1 LAETFCWLAKNGER
15 FTYSYADTPTRPH
28 ADTFLLP
35 SVRLFDLNPQQL
47 EAVRAT
53 QGPVLILAG
62 AGTGKTR
69 VITARITYLLSE
81 GVSADKILAVTF
93 TNKAANEMRQRVGMT
108 RERVKGKGPKL
119 TICTFHALCL
129 RILRQDIEKLGYKTN
144 FSIYD
149 ESDQLGMIRK
159 IITRLAATSEKLDP
173 NTARSFISKA
183 KNQGRTFL
191 PSELTL
197 ESAVFLRYQEELKT
211 FNAVDFDD
219 LLILA
224 VRLLDEYPEVRKKW
238 EERFEFIM
246 VDEFQDTNRL
256 QFDLVRQ
263 LGGRHRNVCVVGDD
277 DQSIYGWRG
286 AEISNILEFERHF
299 PHPKIVKLE
308 QNYRST
314 NAILGAANS
323 IIRHNP
329 RRRPK
334 SLWCENGDGSL
345 VRLVAVPDDREE
357 ANYVVGEVQKQQLAE
372 QCPWAEFGVIFRMN
386 AQSRLIEENLR
397 RLHIPYR
404 IVGGRSFFERR
415 EVKDLLAYLSCLV
428 NPQDDVSL
436 LRIINTPARGIGA
449 STIEL
454 AIQESNRAKESLFET
469 LLSETFQSLLSQRA
483 REAIRK
489 FAELIDEY
497 ETKITQPLTDFARTV
512 EELLLQI
519 DYFPDLRRGCKTP
532 EESLNR
538 EENVREVIRAISN
551 YQARSTDGLPGFLA
565 ETALDREYEE
575 EPDKKVDGVTLITFH
590 AAKGLEFNRVFL
602 IGLEEGLLPHNRS
615 KLEGNLDEERRLFY
629 VGITRAKR
637 SLTVT
642 HCSNRLRY
650 GSPAPCHPSSF
661 LKELDPHFVE
671 VLNFHELTNKPAG
684 EGTARLHFAKMRE
697 LLGGG

>member
-1 LAETFCWLAKNGER
+1 
-15 FTYSYADTPTRPH
+15 
-28 ADTFLLP
+28 
-35 SVRLFDLNPQQL
+35 VRLFDLNPQQL
-47 EAVRAT
+47 EAVKAT
-53 QGPVLILAG
+53 RGPVLILAG

-69 VITARITYLLSE
+69 VITARIDYLLSE

-93 TNKAANEMRQRVGMT
+93 TNKAANEMRNRVGIT
-108 RERVKGKGPKL
+108 RERVKGTGPKL

-149 ESDQLGMIRK
+149 ESDQLGLIRK
-159 IITRLAATSEKLDP
+159 IITRLAAANEKLDP
-173 NTARSFISKA
+173 NLARSFISKA
-183 KNQGRTFL
+183 KNQRRKIL
-191 PSELTL
+191 PSEPTL
-197 ESAVFLRYQEELKT
+197 ESAVFQRYQEELKN

-224 VRLLDEYPEVRKKW
+224 VRLLDEFSDVRSNW

-263 LGGRHRNVCVVGDD
+263 LGRTHRNVCVVGDD

-299 PHPKIVKLE
+299 PHPKLVKLE

-334 SLWCENGDGSL
+334 LLWCENGDGQP

-372 QCPWAEFGVIFRMN
+372 QCLWAEFGVIFRMN
-386 AQSRLIEENLR
+386 AQSRLVEENLR

-404 IVGGRSFFERR
+404 VVGGRSFFERR

-454 AIQESNRAKESLFET
+454 AIQESNRTKRSVFET
-469 LLSETFQSLLSQRA
+469 LVSEAFQQLLSQRA

-489 FAELIDEY
+489 FAELMDEY
-497 ETKITQPLTDFARTV
+497 ETKLVQPLTDFAKTI

-519 DYFPDLRRGCKTP
+519 DYFQDLRRGCKSP

-565 ETALDREYEE
+565 ETVLDREYEKE
-575 EPDKKVDGVTLITFH
+575 QDQKVDGVTLITFH
-590 AAKGLEFNRVFL
+590 AAKGLEFAQVFL
-602 IGLEEGLLPHNRS
+602 IGLEEGLLPHSRS
-615 KLEGNLDEERRLFY
+615 KLEGGLDEERRLFY

-637 SLTVT
+637 NLTVT
-642 HCSNRLRY
+642 HCTNRIKY
-650 GSPAPCHPSSF
+650 GSPVPCHPSTF
-661 LKELDPHFVE
+661 LKELDSRFTE

-697 LLGGG
+697 LLGGS

>member
-1 LAETFCWLAKNGER
+1 
-15 FTYSYADTPTRPH
+15 
-28 ADTFLLP
+28 
-35 SVRLFDLNPQQL
+35 VRLFDLNSQQL
-47 EAVRAT
+47 EAVRT
-53 QGPVLILAG
+53 TRGPVLILAG

-69 VITARITYLLSE
+69 VITARIAYLLSE
-81 GVSADKILAVTF
+81 GVSVEKILAVTF
-93 TNKAANEMRQRVGMT
+93 TNKAANEMRNRVGT
-108 RERVKGKGPKL
+108 VRGSAKGSKL
-119 TICTFHALCL
+119 TICTFHALCV

-149 ESDQLGMIRK
+149 ESDQLGLIRK
-159 IITRLAATSEKLDP
+159 LITRLAAANEKLDP
-173 NTARSFISKA
+173 HLARTFISKA
-183 KNQGRTFL
+183 KNQCRKIPL
-191 PSELTL
+191 SEQTL
-197 ESAVFLRYQEELKT
+197 ESAVFQRYQEELRT

-224 VRLLDEYPEVRKKW
+224 VRLLDEYPEVRIKW
-238 EERFEFIM
+238 ENRFEFVM

-256 QFDLVRQ
+256 QFDLVRR
-263 LGGRHRNVCVVGDD
+263 LGGTHQNVCVVGDD

-286 AEISNILEFERHF
+286 AEISNILEFEHHF

-329 RRRPK
+329 RRRSK
-334 SLWCENGDGSL
+334 LLWCENGDGQPIRI
-345 VRLVAVPDDREE
+345 VEVPDDREE
-357 ANYVVGEVQKQQLAE
+357 ANYVVGEIQKQQLAA

-404 IVGGRSFFERR
+404 VVGGRSFFERR

-449 STIEL
+449 TTIEL
-454 AIQESNRAKESLFET
+454 AIQESNTAKQSLFET
-469 LLSETFQSLLSQRA
+469 LISKSFQDLLTQRT
-483 REAIRK
+483 REAIRR
-489 FAELIDEY
+489 FTELIDEY
-497 ETKITQPLTDFARTV
+497 ETKLFQPLTDLAATV

-519 DYFPDLRRGCKTP
+519 DYMQDLRRGCKSP

-538 EENVREVIRAISN
+538 EENVREMIRALSD
-551 YQARSTDGLPGFLA
+551 YQARSTEGLPGFLA
-565 ETALDREYEE
+565 ETALDRDREE
-575 EPDKKVDGVTLITFH
+575 EPDKAADGVTLITFH
-590 AAKGLEFNRVFL
+590 AAKGLEFAQVFL

-637 SLTVT
+637 NLTVT
-642 HCSNRLRY
+642 HCTNRIRY

-661 LKELDPHFVE
+661 LKDLDSRFTE
-671 VLNFHELTNKPAG
+671 VLNFHELTNKPAA
-684 EGTARLHFAKMRE
+684 EGTARWHFAKMRE
-697 LLGGG
+697 LLGS

>member
-1 LAETFCWLAKNGER
+1 M
-15 FTYSYADTPTRPH
+15 
-28 ADTFLLP
+28 
-35 SVRLFDLNPQQL
+35 RLFDLNPQQL
-47 EAVRAT
+47 EAVRT
-53 QGPVLILAG
+53 TRGPVLILAG

-69 VITARITYLLSE
+69 VITARILYLLSE
-81 GVSADKILAVTF
+81 GVSVEKILAVTF
-93 TNKAANEMRQRVGMT
+93 TNKAANEMRNRVGT
-108 RERVKGKGPKL
+108 VRGSAKGSKL
-119 TICTFHALCL
+119 TICTFHALCV
-129 RILRQDIEKLGYKTN
+129 RILRQDIDKLGYKTN

-149 ESDQLGMIRK
+149 ESDQLALIRK
-159 IITRLAATSEKLDP
+159 LITRLAAANEKLDP
-173 NTARSFISKA
+173 NLARSFISKA
-183 KNQGRTFL
+183 KSQHRKIL
-191 PSELTL
+191 PSDQTL
-197 ESAVFLRYQEELKT
+197 ESAVFQRYQEELRT

-224 VRLLDEYPEVRKKW
+224 VRLLDEYPEVRSKW
-238 EERFEFIM
+238 ENRFEFIM

-256 QFDLVRQ
+256 QLDLVRR
-263 LGGRHRNVCVVGDD
+263 LGGTHQNVCVVGDD

-286 AEISNILEFERHF
+286 AEISNILEFEHYF

-329 RRRPK
+329 RRRSK
-334 SLWCENGDGSL
+334 LLWCENGDGQPIRI
-345 VRLVAVPDDREE
+345 VEVPDDREE
-357 ANYVVGEVQKQQLAE
+357 ANYVVGEIQKQQLAAE
-372 QCPWAEFGVIFRMN
+372 CPWAEFGVIFRMN

-404 IVGGRSFFERR
+404 VVGGRSFFERR

-449 STIEL
+449 TTIEL
-454 AIQESNRAKESLFET
+454 AIQESNTAKQSIFET
-469 LLSETFQSLLSQRA
+469 LVSETFQSLLTQRT
-483 REAIRK
+483 REAIRR
-489 FAELIDEY
+489 FTDLIDEY
-497 ETKITQPLTDFARTV
+497 ETKLVQPLTDFAATV
-512 EELLLQI
+512 QELLLQI
-519 DYFPDLRRGCKTP
+519 DYIQDLRRGCKSP

-538 EENVREVIRAISN
+538 EENVREMIRALSD
-551 YQARSTDGLPGFLA
+551 YQVRSTEGLPGFLA
-565 ETALDREYEE
+565 ETALDRDHEQ
-575 EPDKKVDGVTLITFH
+575 EPDKAKDGVTLITFH
-590 AAKGLEFNRVFL
+590 AAKGLEFAQVFL

-637 SLTVT
+637 NLTVT
-642 HCSNRLRY
+642 HCANRIKY
-650 GSPAPCHPSSF
+650 GSPTPCHPSSF
-661 LKELDPHFVE
+661 LKDLDSRFTE

-697 LLGGG
+697 LLGG

>member
-1 LAETFCWLAKNGER
+1 LLLQRQAKR
-15 FTYSYADTPTRPH
+15 DASPTTH
-28 ADTFLLP
+28 H
-35 SVRLFDLNPQQL
+35 VRLFDLNPQQL
-47 EAVRAT
+47 EAVKAT
-53 QGPVLILAG
+53 RGPVLILAG

-69 VITARITYLLSE
+69 VITARIAYLLSE

-93 TNKAANEMRQRVGMT
+93 TNKAANEMRKRVAAM
-108 RERVKGKGPKL
+108 RENTKGSKL
-119 TICTFHALCL
+119 TICTFHALCV
-129 RILRQDIEKLGYKTN
+129 RILRQDIDKLGYKST

-149 ESDQLGMIRK
+149 ESDQLGLIRK
-159 IITRLAATSEKLDP
+159 IITRLAAASEKLDP
-173 NTARSFISKA
+173 NAARSFISKI
-183 KNQGRTFL
+183 KSQGRKIL
-191 PSELTL
+191 PSEQTL
-197 ESAVFLRYQEELKT
+197 EAAVFRRYQEELKT

-224 VRLLDEYPEVRKKW
+224 VQLLNEFPDVRTSW
-238 EERFEFIM
+238 QNRFDFVM

-256 QFDLVRQ
+256 QLDLVRQ
-263 LGGRHRNVCVVGDD
+263 LGGSHRNVCVVGDD

-286 AEISNILEFERHF
+286 AEISNILEFERDF
-299 PHPKIVKLE
+299 PNPKIVKLE

-314 NAILGAANS
+314 SAILGAANS

-334 SLWCENGDGSL
+334 SLWCENGDGPP
-345 VRLVAVPDDREE
+345 VRLVQVPDDREE
-357 ANYVVGEVQKQQLAE
+357 ANYVVGEIQKQQLSE
-372 QCPWAEFGVIFRMN
+372 QCRWAEFAVIFRMN
-386 AQSRLIEENLR
+386 AQSRLVEENLR

-404 IVGGRSFFERR
+404 VVGGRSFFERR

-436 LRIINTPARGIGA
+436 LRIVNTPARGIGA

-454 AIQESNRAKESLFET
+454 AIQESNKTNQSVFET
-469 LLSETFQSLLSQRA
+469 LVSEPFQHLLSQRT

-489 FAELIDEY
+489 FTELIDEF
-497 ETKITQPLTDFARTV
+497 ETKMSEPLTNFSRVV

-519 DYFPDLRRGCKTP
+519 DYFQDLRRGCKTP

-538 EENVREVIRAISN
+538 EENVRELIRAIGE
-551 YQARSTDGLPGFLA
+551 YQSRSTEGLPGFLA
-565 ETALDREYEE
+565 ETALDRERQE
-575 EPDKKVDGVTLITFH
+575 EPEKSADGVTLITFH
-590 AAKGLEFNRVFL
+590 AAKGLEFSQVFL
-602 IGLEEGLLPHNRS
+602 LGLEEGLLPHSRS

-637 SLTVT
+637 GLTVT
-642 HCSNRLRY
+642 HCTNRLKY

-661 LKELDPHFVE
+661 LKDLDSRFTE

-684 EGTARLHFAKMRE
+684 EGTAKLHFAKMRE
-697 LLGGG
+697 LLGGS

>member
-1 LAETFCWLAKNGER
+1 M
-15 FTYSYADTPTRPH
+15 
-28 ADTFLLP
+28 
-35 SVRLFDLNPQQL
+35 RLFDLNPQQL
-47 EAVRAT
+47 EAVNAT
-53 QGPVLILAG
+53 RGPVLILAG

-69 VITARITYLLSE
+69 VITARIAYLLSE
-81 GVSADKILAVTF
+81 GIPASSLLAVTF
-93 TNKAANEMRQRVGMT
+93 TNKAANEMRNRVGALP
-108 RERVKGKGPKL
+108 ENVKGSKL
-119 TICTFHALCL
+119 TICTFHSLCV

-149 ESDQLGMIRK
+149 ESDQLGLIRK
-159 IITRLAATSEKLDP
+159 ILTRLAAATEKLDP
-173 NTARSFISKA
+173 HQVKNFISKA
-183 KNQGRTFL
+183 KNQGRKVQL
-191 PSELTL
+191 GDQTL
-197 ESAVFLRYQEELKT
+197 ESAVFLRYQEALKT

-224 VRLLDEYPEVRKKW
+224 VQLLEEFPEVRNKW
-238 EERFEFIM
+238 ANRFKFIM

-256 QFDLVRQ
+256 QLDLVRHLAETHQ
-263 LGGRHRNVCVVGDD
+263 NVCVVGDD

-286 AEISNILEFERHF
+286 AEIANILEFERYF
-299 PHPKIVKLE
+299 PKPKIVKLE

-334 SLWCENGDGSL
+334 ALWCENGDGQPI
-345 VRLVAVPDDREE
+345 RLVQVPDDREE
-357 ANYVVGEVQKQQLAE
+357 ANYVVGEIQKQQLADE
-372 QCPWAEFGVIFRMN
+372 SRWGEFGVIFRMN

-404 IVGGRSFFERR
+404 VVGGRSFFERR

-428 NPQDDVSL
+428 NPQDDISL
-436 LRIINTPARGIGA
+436 LRIVNTPTRGIGA

-454 AIQESNRAKESLFET
+454 AIQESNRTRQSIYET
-469 LLSETFQSLLSQRA
+469 MVSETFLNLLTQRS

-489 FAELIDEY
+489 FTELIDEY
-497 ETKITQPLTDFARTV
+497 ETKFVQPLTNFAQTV

-519 DYFPDLRRGCKTP
+519 DYYQDLRRGCKTP

-538 EENVREVIRAISN
+538 EENVREVLRAVSEF
-551 YQARSTDGLPGFLA
+551 QARSTDGLPGFLA
-565 ETALDREYEE
+565 EMALNQDRAEK
-575 EPDKKVDGVTLITFH
+575 PDKGADGVTLITYH
-590 AAKGLEFNRVFL
+590 AAKGLEFAQVFL

-637 SLTVT
+637 NLTIT
-642 HCSNRLRY
+642 HCLNRIKY
-650 GSPAPCHPSSF
+650 GSVALCHPSSF
-661 LKELDPHFVE
+661 LKDLDTRFTE
-671 VLNFHELTNKPAG
+671 VINFHEVTNKPAG

>member
-1 LAETFCWLAKNGER
+1 M
-15 FTYSYADTPTRPH
+15 
-28 ADTFLLP
+28 
-35 SVRLFDLNPQQL
+35 RLFDLNPQQL
-47 EAVRAT
+47 EAVNAT
-53 QGPVLILAG
+53 RGPVLILAG

-69 VITARITYLLSE
+69 VITARIAYLLSE
-81 GVSADKILAVTF
+81 GIPASSLLAVTF
-93 TNKAANEMRQRVGMT
+93 TNKAANEMRNRVGALP
-108 RERVKGKGPKL
+108 ENVKGSKL
-119 TICTFHALCL
+119 TICTFHSLCV

-149 ESDQLGMIRK
+149 ESDQLGLIRK
-159 IITRLAATSEKLDP
+159 ILTRLAAATEKLDP
-173 NTARSFISKA
+173 HQVKNFISKA
-183 KNQGRTFL
+183 KNQGRKVQL
-191 PSELTL
+191 GDQTL
-197 ESAVFLRYQEELKT
+197 ESAVFLRYQEALKT

-224 VRLLDEYPEVRKKW
+224 VQLLEEFPEVRNKW
-238 EERFEFIM
+238 ANRFEFIM

-256 QFDLVRQ
+256 QLDLVRHLAETHQ
-263 LGGRHRNVCVVGDD
+263 NVCVVGDD

-286 AEISNILEFERHF
+286 AEIANILEFERYF
-299 PHPKIVKLE
+299 PKPKIVKLE

-334 SLWCENGDGSL
+334 ALWCENGDGQPI
-345 VRLVAVPDDREE
+345 RLVQVPDDREE
-357 ANYVVGEVQKQQLAE
+357 ANYVVGEIQKQQLADE
-372 QCPWAEFGVIFRMN
+372 SRWGEFGVIFRMN

-404 IVGGRSFFERR
+404 VVGGRSFFERR

-428 NPQDDVSL
+428 NPQDDISL
-436 LRIINTPARGIGA
+436 LRIVNTPTRGIGA

-454 AIQESNRAKESLFET
+454 AIQESNRTRQSIYET
-469 LLSETFQSLLSQRA
+469 MVSETFLNLLTQRS

-489 FAELIDEY
+489 FTELIDEY
-497 ETKITQPLTDFARTV
+497 ETKFVQPLTNFAQTV

-519 DYFPDLRRGCKTP
+519 DYYQDLRRGCKTP

-538 EENVREVIRAISN
+538 EENVREVLRAVSEF
-551 YQARSTDGLPGFLA
+551 QARSTDGLPGFLA
-565 ETALDREYEE
+565 EMALDQDRAEK
-575 EPDKKVDGVTLITFH
+575 PDKGADGVTLITYH
-590 AAKGLEFNRVFL
+590 AAKGLEFAQVFL

-637 SLTVT
+637 NLTIT
-642 HCSNRLRY
+642 HCLNRIKY
-650 GSPAPCHPSSF
+650 GSVALCHPSSF
-661 LKELDPHFVE
+661 LKDLDTRFTE
-671 VLNFHELTNKPAG
+671 VINFHEVTNKPAG

>member
-1 LAETFCWLAKNGER
+1 M
-15 FTYSYADTPTRPH
+15 
-28 ADTFLLP
+28 
-35 SVRLFDLNPQQL
+35 RLFDLNPQQL
-47 EAVRAT
+47 EAVKAT
-53 QGPVLILAG
+53 RGPVLILAG

-69 VITARITYLLSE
+69 VITARIAYLLSE
-81 GVSADKILAVTF
+81 GFPASSLLAVTF
-93 TNKAANEMRQRVGMT
+93 TNKAANEMRNRVGALP
-108 RERVKGKGPKL
+108 ENVKGSKL
-119 TICTFHALCL
+119 TICTFHSLCV

-149 ESDQLGMIRK
+149 ESDQLGLIRK
-159 IITRLAATSEKLDP
+159 ILTRLAAATEKLDP
-173 NTARSFISKA
+173 HQVKNFISKA
-183 KNQGRTFL
+183 KNQGRKVQL
-191 PSELTL
+191 GDQTL
-197 ESAVFLRYQEELKT
+197 ESAVFLRYQEALKT

-224 VRLLDEYPEVRKKW
+224 VQLLEEFPEVRNKW
-238 EERFEFIM
+238 ANRFKFIM

-256 QFDLVRQ
+256 QLDLVRHLAETHQ
-263 LGGRHRNVCVVGDD
+263 NVCVVGDD

-286 AEISNILEFERHF
+286 AEIANILEFERYF
-299 PHPKIVKLE
+299 PKPKIVKLE

-334 SLWCENGDGSL
+334 ALWCENGDGQPI
-345 VRLVAVPDDREE
+345 RLVQVPDDREE
-357 ANYVVGEVQKQQLAE
+357 ANYVVGEIQKQQLADE
-372 QCPWAEFGVIFRMN
+372 SRWGEFGVIFRMN

-404 IVGGRSFFERR
+404 VVGGRSFFERR

-428 NPQDDVSL
+428 NPQDDISL
-436 LRIINTPARGIGA
+436 LRIVNTPTRGIGA

-454 AIQESNRAKESLFET
+454 AIQESNRTRQSIYET
-469 LLSETFQSLLSQRA
+469 MVSETFLNLLTQRS

-489 FAELIDEY
+489 FTELIDEY
-497 ETKITQPLTDFARTV
+497 ETKFVQPLTNFAQTV

-519 DYFPDLRRGCKTP
+519 DYYQDLRRGCKTP

-538 EENVREVIRAISN
+538 EENVREVLRAVSEF
-551 YQARSTDGLPGFLA
+551 QARSTDGLPGFLA
-565 ETALDREYEE
+565 EMALDQDRAEK
-575 EPDKKVDGVTLITFH
+575 PDKGADGVTLITYH
-590 AAKGLEFNRVFL
+590 AAKGLEFAQVFL

-637 SLTVT
+637 NLTIT
-642 HCSNRLRY
+642 HCLNRIKY
-650 GSPAPCHPSSF
+650 GSVAPCHPSSF
-661 LKELDPHFVE
+661 LKDLDTRFTE
-671 VLNFHELTNKPAG
+671 VINFHEVTNKPAG